1 MQMAGGHSGKN
12 LGIHGES
19 GGTESFRE
27 LIQLPR
33 WVVYA
38 QALLLVGTAVVFF
51 MVGLLVGGLASPSST
66 DLNRTLDC
74 RVYGTV
80 AYRDGEDLKADR
92 GAVVLILPV
101 NKKPEAR
108 SQGNLVHPDS
118 FQALDNEAIDRI
130 YRLGGAVVRA
140 DENGQFEVTIDANA
154 VLGVSYHVLIVSKNG
169 EVADR
174 ESLTKDQFAS
184 LAEFFSPVEDLIEK
198 HPFFWM
204 ELTADGGRVDLPEV
218 EF

>member
-1 MQMAGGHSGKN
+1 MQMAGGHSGEN
-12 LGIHGES
+12 RGIHGES
-19 GGTESFRE
+19 EETESLRE

-51 MVGLLVGGLASPSST
+51 MMGLLVGGLASPSST
-66 DLNRTLDC
+66 DFNRTLDC

-80 AYRDGEDLKADR
+80 AYRDGEDLKADP
-92 GAVVLILPV
+92 GAVVFILPV
-101 NKKPEAR
+101 NKKPDAR
-108 SQGNLVHPDS
+108 SQGSLVHPDS

-130 YRLGGAVVRA
+130 YRLGGAAVRA

-169 EVADR
+169 EIADID
-174 ESLTKDQFAS
+174 SLTKDQFAS
-184 LAEFFSPVEDLIEK
+184 LAEFFSPVEDLIEN

-204 ELTADGGRVDLPEV
+204 ELIADAERMDLPEV

>member
-1 MQMAGGHSGKN
+1 
-12 LGIHGES
+12 
-19 GGTESFRE
+19 
-27 LIQLPR
+27 
-33 WVVYA
+33 
-38 QALLLVGTAVVFF
+38 
-51 MVGLLVGGLASPSST
+51 
-66 DLNRTLDC
+66 
-74 RVYGTV
+74 
-80 AYRDGEDLKADR
+80 
-92 GAVVLILPV
+92 V
-101 NKKPEAR
+101 NKKPDAR

-184 LAEFFSPVEDLIEK
+184 LAEFFSPVEDLIGK